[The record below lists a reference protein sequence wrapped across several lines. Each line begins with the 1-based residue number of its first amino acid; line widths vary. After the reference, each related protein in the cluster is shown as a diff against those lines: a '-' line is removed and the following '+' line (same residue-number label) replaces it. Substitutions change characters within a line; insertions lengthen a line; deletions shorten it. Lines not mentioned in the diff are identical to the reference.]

1 MEIIFP
7 EYYGWC
13 FGVLRAVELTYQTLE
28 KKNFPTYA
36 LSEII
41 HSPQETQRM
50 KERGLNFIPDLSQI
64 KDNSNL
70 IIGAF
75 GISSYLRSQ
84 INQSKITVIDATCPY
99 VREVFYLT
107 EKLKRDGYYVVIVGN
122 RKHIEV
128 QNILSYIE
136 GEAIVVDNCR
146 QLKNISLP
154 HRVGVVSQTTQ
165 PINTFKK
172 VVSNIV
178 EKAKEVKV
186 HRTICYETVKRQA
199 SAQDIAS
206 KVDIMLVIGGR
217 HSENTKNLYR
227 LCKRINVNTYHL
239 EDEKDLPLK
248 MLKRV
253 QKVGITSGASTPQ
266 WIIDKVV
273 EKIKIITAFKME

>member
-13 FGVLRAVELTYQTLE
+13 FGVLRAIELTYQTLE

-41 HSPQETQRM
+41 HSPQETKRM
-50 KERGLNFIPDLSQI
+50 KERGLNFILDLSQI

-178 EKAKEVKV
+178 EKVKEVKV

-217 HSENTKNLYR
+217 HSENTKNLHR

-266 WIIDKVV
+266 WVIDKVV
-273 EKIKIITAFKME
+273 EKINKYKALQK